1 MARSEKPNVALP
13 SLRQLRH
20 LVALADARHFGRA
33 AEAAHVSPSALSDSI
48 KELER
53 LLDATLVDRG
63 KRRVALTPIG
73 EGTVERARQLIADAE
88 ALTRAAAATKAPL
101 TGALRLGVIP
111 TVAPFLLPPVLPGL
125 RRAYPALRLFL
136 TEDLTGNLVRL
147 LHEGRLDLLLLALP
161 YDAGAVE
168 TETLFED
175 PFLLTLPRGHALAK
189 LDRVPAARIPADELL
204 LLRDGHCLTDH
215 ALAACRLSGRRAAAE
230 FEATSL
236 HTLVQMVA
244 NGLGVTLLPVMA
256 VRAGLLRG
264 TGLVAKPVEDPGAV
278 REIGLMWRRGAAAAA
293 ECRLLGRE
301 IAQRWRARSVD

>member
-1 MARSEKPNVALP
+1 MALSRALP

-33 AEAAHVSPSALSDSI
+33 AEATHVSPSALSDSI

-53 LLDATLVDRG
+53 LLDATLVDRA
-63 KRRVALTPIG
+63 KRRVTLTPVG
-73 EGTVERARQLIADAE
+73 EATVERARRLVADAE
-88 ALTRAAAATKAPL
+88 ALTRAASAAKAPL
-101 TGALRLGVIP
+101 TGTLRLGVIP

-125 RRAYPALRLFL
+125 RRAYPDLRLFL
-136 TEDLTGNLVRL
+136 TEDLTGNLVRP

-168 TETLFED
+168 TAVLFD
-175 PFLLTLPRGHALAK
+175 DAFLLALPRGHELARF
-189 LDRVPAARIPADELL
+189 DRVPAACIPSDELL

-215 ALAACRLSGRRAAAE
+215 ALAACRLTGRRAAAE

-244 NGLGVTLLPVMA
+244 NGLGVTLLPAMA

-264 TGLVAKPVEDPGAV
+264 TGLVARAIDGAGDSAGAV
-278 REIGLMWRRGAAAAA
+278 RQIGLMWRRGAPGQA
-293 ECRLLGRE
+293 EYRLLGDE
-301 IAQRWRARSVD
+301 ITGRWRAGSTS